1 MGFIP
6 NAHCWGYSL
15 TFILP
20 VLCSTHGLS
29 RLSLNYRF
37 NLLPCLSVV
46 SAVLVSENQITQV
59 LLTEII

>member
-20 VLCSTHGLS
+20 FLCSTQGLS
-29 RLSLNYRF
+29 RLCLNYRMS
-37 NLLPCLSVV
+37 LLPCLSVV
-46 SAVLVSENQITQV
+46 SAVSVSENQITQV
-59 LLTEII
+59 LLMEII